1 MNKKWQELKNE
12 ILGENFNLSLV
23 YATNRLIR
31 KLNKIYRKK
40 DKPTTVLSF
49 PLSKKDGEIFLNL
62 ALIKKEKINL
72 DYLFIHSLLHLKGFR
87 HGVKMEKKE
96 KSIFKKF
103 YGKKNYNRY

>member
-1 MNKKWQELKNE
+1 MNKRWQELKNSV
-12 ILGENFNLSLV
+12 LGENFNLSVV
-23 YATNRLIR
+23 YANNALIR
-31 KLNKIYRKK
+31 KFNRIYRKK

-62 ALIKKEKINL
+62 SLIKKEKIDL

-87 HGVKMEKKE
+87 HGAKMEKKE

-103 YGKKNYNRY
+103 YGKKNYNRN